1 MQTIAEAHGASARQV
16 ALAFLTR
23 DPSVFAIPK
32 ASSAEHAA
40 ENAAAGKLTL
50 GGDEIAALDKRFP
63 RGPKP
68 RSLPMLTGAAE
79 PRVAIAHIGCL
90 FSGLVDRPICRFLAA
105 SPDSIISASEFNC
118 DPAICRS
125 RQAGPCSI
133 AFAGEQARRTCR
145 ARARRPA
152 VPRHRADPGS
162 TVFLGISDVTA
173 KYLSATLPSIE
184 IAWIRF
190 LVFAL
195 IMSPAMLP
203 GSPLYALRT
212 KRPGLQV
219 MRGVALLLSSLFF
232 ISGLRFLPIAE
243 ASATGFVSPLF
254 VTALSILFL
263 GERVGVRRWLATA
276 VGLIGVLI
284 ILRPGSSAF
293 HPAAFFPLVSA
304 LAWACTLIMT
314 RMMSGREHAITTM
327 TYSSI
332 AGVCMLCAL
341 VPFVWVAPTWHDI
354 LFGILIGLASTAGQ
368 WIVVL
373 AFRYADASVL
383 APFSYTQLLWVSIL
397 GFLIFGEVPDI
408 WTVVGAAFIVASG
421 LYTAHRERSRRSQL
435 LALRGEPSPNA

>member
-1 MQTIAEAHGASARQV
+1 LPENRPTKRTAPAR
-16 ALAFLTR
+16 A
-23 DPSVFAIPK
+23 
-32 ASSAEHAA
+32 
-40 ENAAAGKLTL
+40 
-50 GGDEIAALDKRFP
+50 
-63 RGPKP
+63 
-68 RSLPMLTGAAE
+68 
-79 PRVAIAHIGCL
+79 
-90 FSGLVDRPICRFLAA
+90 DRPFR
-105 SPDSIISASEFNC
+105 
-118 DPAICRS
+118 
-125 RQAGPCSI
+125 GI
-133 AFAGEQARRTCR
+133 ALIL
-145 ARARRPA
+145 
-152 VPRHRADPGS
+152 VS
-162 TVFLGISDVTA
+162 TVFLGASDVTA

-203 GSPLYALRT
+203 GSPLFALHSNR
-212 KRPGLQV
+212 RGFQV
-219 MRGVALLLSSLFF
+219 MRGVALLASSLFF

-263 GERVGVRRWLATA
+263 GESVGLRRWVATG

-284 ILRPGSSAF
+284 ILRPGTGAF

-314 RMMSGREHAITTM
+314 RMMSGREHVLTTM

-332 AGVCMLCAL
+332 VGACILSAL
-341 VPFVWVAPTWHDI
+341 VPLVWVTPSWHHDI
-354 LFGILIGLASTAGQ
+354 LFGIFIGVASTAGQ

-397 GFLIFGEVPDI
+397 GFIIFGELPDI
-408 WTVVGAAFIVASG
+408 WTVTGAVFIVGSG
-421 LYTAHRERSRRSQL
+421 LYTAHRERVRRSQL
-435 LALRGEPSPNA
+435 LAMDGELSPNA